1 MLCECDG
8 LCNECVCARVCC
20 GVHVLRVA
28 LCATRVYRVCVFA
41 LSQLLVVLMCVMC
54 VCVLGERVVCCVLLV
69 RCVRV

>member
-28 LCATRVYRVCVFA
+28 LCATRVYRVCVFG
-41 LSQLLVVLMCVMC
+41 LRCVLCTCVVC
-54 VCVLGERVVCCVLLV
+54 VCVAGVRWWAVCVVCV
-69 RCVRV
+69 